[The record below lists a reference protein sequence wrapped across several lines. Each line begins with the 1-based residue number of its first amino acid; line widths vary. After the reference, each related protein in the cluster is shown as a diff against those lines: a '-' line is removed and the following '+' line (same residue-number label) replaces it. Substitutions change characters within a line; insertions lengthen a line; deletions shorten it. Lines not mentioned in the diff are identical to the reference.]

1 MDENEARE
9 AAAMVETARA
19 QLEALARQQE
29 IIRLTIDEHSRAKD
43 TITMISSGVAGE
55 DVLVPIGADSFV
67 HAKISDNKSAVIGIG
82 ANVSF
87 QHTPEEAAKLLEARI
102 DELNRAFNKITDRM
116 EQTEQSAAQLSE
128 KVQRFYAQSEA
139 EQGH

>member
-43 TITMISSGVAGE
+43 TITMISAGAAGE

-67 HAKISDNKSAVIGIG
+67 HAKISDNKNAVIGIG

-87 QHTPEEAAKLLEARI
+87 QHAPEEAAKLLDARI
-102 DELNRAFNKITDRM
+102 DELNRAFNKISDRM
-116 EQTEQSAAQLSE
+116 EQTEQSAVQLSE

-139 EQGH
+139 EQGR

>member
-43 TITMISSGVAGE
+43 TITMISAGAAGE

-67 HAKISDNKSAVIGIG
+67 HAKISDNKNAVIGIG

-87 QHTPEEAAKLLEARI
+87 QHAPEEAAKLLDARI
-102 DELNRAFNKITDRM
+102 DELNRAFNKIADRM
-116 EQTEQSAAQLSE
+116 EQTEQSAVQLSE

-139 EQGH
+139 EQGR

>member
-29 IIRLTIDEHSRAKD
+29 IIRLTIDEHSRARD
-43 TITMISSGVAGE
+43 TITMMSSGAAGE

-67 HAKISDNKSAVIGIG
+67 HAKISDNKNAVIGIG

-87 QHTPEEAAKLLEARI
+87 QHAPEEAAKLMDARI
-102 DELNRAFNKITDRM
+102 DELNRAFHKISDRM